1 MEKET
6 QQFKVYVKYEQ
17 PSSYDGLRFRFPAF
31 VNPEYDKKG
40 FRFHPIKRCR
50 AVSRESREITFEL
63 VHLGRFVRS
72 TRKVLIEMEHR
83 GLRPALYEEF
93 LKFVEKYP
101 QETMEFSIVVLGSE
115 TRDTKNIRYVA
126 CLDVSLRCRVLMQHS
141 VRGGWDDDFRFLA
154 VRE

>member
-6 QQFKVYVKYEQ
+6 KQFKVYVKYEQ
-17 PSSYDGLRFRFPAF
+17 PSSYDDLRLRFPAF
-31 VNPEYDKKG
+31 VNPDYDKKG
-40 FRFHPIKRCR
+40 IRFHPIKGCR
-50 AVSRESREITFEL
+50 AVSRENREITFEL

-72 TRKVLIEMEHR
+72 TRKVLIELERR

-93 LKFVEKYP
+93 LGFVVKYP
-101 QETMEFSIVVLGSE
+101 QETMEFSIVALGSE

-126 CLDVSLRCRVLMQHS
+126 CLDVVRGDRVLMQYGVS
-141 VRGGWDDDFRFLA
+141 GGWDDDFRFLA